1 MVTARSSRTTS
12 TRGRSSRSAVTRT
25 SAASKDYAAIA
36 ASKITRPSQLAE
48 RLPTVLVYGRN
59 KKGKTR
65 FCMSP
70 GQGSVLIV
78 DPEHGTDPY
87 IERDPHVWHLTSWE
101 ELDEIYKYLRH
112 TKHDYQWVALD
123 GLTRMSNMALRYV
136 MTQAEEHD
144 LNRRPGM
151 VQQRDYGKAGE
162 LMKGMLYNF
171 RNLDIGVIYT
181 AHERQIDGSEFSE
194 DEDVEDTSTQY
205 VADLPKGVRAAV
217 NGIVDV
223 IGRLYVVK
231 VDKGDKQVLQRR
243 LWLEPSAIYDT
254 GARSDFALPQYLAAP
269 TVPKLVKL
277 MKEGASNG

>member
-1 MVTARSSRTTS
+1 MVTTRTRS
-12 TRGRSSRSAVTRT
+12 TRSPVKRSGAVTRT
-25 SAASKDYAAIA
+25 SATGKDYAAIA
-36 ASKITRPSQLAE
+36 ASKITSPSKLTE
-48 RLPTVLVYGRN
+48 RLPTILVYGRN

-65 FCMSP
+65 FAMSP
-70 GQGSVLIV
+70 GQGNVLIV

-87 IERDPHVWHLTSWE
+87 IERDPHVWHLTSWD
-101 ELDEIYKYLRH
+101 ELDEIYKFLRH
-112 TKHDYQWVALD
+112 TPHGYTWVALD

-136 MTQAEEHD
+136 MSQAEEHD

-181 AHERQIDGSEFSE
+181 AHERQQEGGGFDE
-194 DEDVEDTSTQY
+194 DEDVEESSVEY

-254 GARSDFALPQYLAAP
+254 GARSDHVLPQYLANP
-269 TVPKLVKL
+269 TIPRMVKL

>member
-1 MVTARSSRTTS
+1 MPTGTPRV
-12 TRGRSSRSAVTRT
+12 AVTRT
-25 SAASKDYAAIA
+25 TANRKDYAAIA
-36 ASKITRPSQLAE
+36 AAKITQPSKVPT
-48 RLPTVLVYGRN
+48 RLPTILVYSRN

-70 GQGSVLIV
+70 GQGNVLII
-78 DPEHGTDPY
+78 DPERGTDEY
-87 IERDPHVWHLTSWE
+87 ITRDPHVWHLTSWE
-101 ELDEIYKYLRH
+101 ELDDIYKYLRH
-112 TKHDYQWVALD
+112 TKHTYSWVALD
-123 GLTRMSNMALRYV
+123 GLTRMSNMSLRYV
-136 MTQAEEHD
+136 MAQAEEHD

-171 RNLDIGVIYT
+171 RNLEMGVIYT

-194 DEDVEDTSTQY
+194 DDDVEDTTVQY

-231 VDKGDKQVLQRR
+231 VDKDDKQVPQRR

-254 GARSDFALPQYLAAP
+254 GCRSDYTLPQYLTNP
-269 TVPKLVKL
+269 TATKLAKL
-277 MKEGASNG
+277 MKEGPANG